1 MTHRLSGFAVLLA
14 LAAAN
19 VVFGQ
24 SVQQTRE
31 MAVRNDIKK
40 LQDDDSWVYDDFDK
54 AIAVAKETDRP
65 LMVVFR

>member
-1 MTHRLSGFAVLLA
+1 MSNRLSGLAVLMA

-19 VVFGQ
+19 AVFGQ

-40 LQDDDSWVYDDFDK
+40 FQEDDSWVYDDFDK

>member
-1 MTHRLSGFAVLLA
+1 MTHRLSGLAVVLA
-14 LAAAN
+14 LAGAN

-40 LQDDDSWVYDDFDK
+40 FQDDDSWVYDDFDK

>member
-1 MTHRLSGFAVLLA
+1 MTYRLSGFAVLLA

-24 SVQQTRE
+24 SVQQIGE

-40 LQDDDSWVYDDFDK
+40 FQDDDSWVYDDFDK
-54 AIAVAKETDRP
+54 AIAVAKETNRP